1 MGGDLWIERNLS
13 ERFQTGLLE
22 RRHFD
27 AAVLQRLAQPTRD
40 IDGAGGIAVN
50 ADGVDVR
57 AVPSAS
63 PGFRYPREPVTSL
76 QAGEFLP
83 PRIEHVQK

>member
-27 AAVLQRLAQPTRD
+27 AAVLQRLARPTRD

-57 AVPSAS
+57 AVPSVPDFDTERIRDVSTSRRVS
-63 PGFRYPREPVTSL
+63 PPAY
-76 QAGEFLP
+76 
-83 PRIEHVQK
+83 

>member
-1 MGGDLWIERNLS
+1 MERVSSVSGSTLAH
-13 ERFQTGLLE
+13 LE

-27 AAVLQRLAQPTRD
+27 ASVFQRLADATRD
-40 IDGAGGIAVN
+40 IDGAASIAVN

-57 AVPSAS
+57 VVPSAS

-83 PRIEHVQK
+83 PAY